1 MVKQSLLTDFH
12 RSNGAFF
19 AERDGWL
26 LPVHFGN
33 VAAEYE
39 SVRGVVGALDLS
51 HRGLLQFTG
60 PDRLSFLQGMLSNDL
75 RPLKTFD
82 GQYATL
88 LNQQGKVLADL
99 RVLCALNSLYLD
111 FWEHLKDKVVAHLNR
126 YLVADEV
133 EIADRSGEY
142 ATLSLQ
148 GPNAEVLLRNIS
160 AATDLPMTM
169 AHHAMIN
176 LEGAAVCVV
185 RASYTGEPGFDLII
199 PNAALESIARRL
211 TDSGRQFGVR
221 WVGEN
226 AQNLLRV
233 EAGIPRYGI
242 DFSEEN
248 LLLEVGLDHAVS
260 FNKGCYL
267 GQEVVERIRSRGH
280 VNKRLCGLL
289 LDGEAA
295 AQSGDVIQFDGREIG
310 RVTSSVVS
318 PQLKRPVALGYVNK
332 DFWAPGTAVA
342 INRVGAEIHA
352 TVTTLPFGRVSSK
365 SS

>member
-1 MVKQSLLTDFH
+1 MVKQSLLTDAH
-12 RSNGAFF
+12 RTNGAVFT
-19 AERDGWL
+19 ERDGWL

-33 VAAEYE
+33 AAAEYE
-39 SVRGVVGALDLS
+39 SVRGAAGLFDLS

-60 PDRLSFLQGMLSNDL
+60 PDRLTFLQGMLSNDL

-82 GQYATL
+82 GQYATIL
-88 LNQQGKVLADL
+88 SQQGKVLADL

-111 FWEHLKDKVVAHLNR
+111 FWENLKDRIIEHLNR

-142 ATLSLQ
+142 ATLALQ
-148 GPNAEVLLRNIS
+148 GPNAETLLRNVTGP
-160 AATDLPMTM
+160 ADLPSQS
-169 AHHAMIN
+169 AHHGMIK
-176 LEGAAVCVV
+176 LEGAAVCVA
-185 RASYTGEPGFDLII
+185 RASHTGEPGFDLII

-211 TDSGRQFGVR
+211 TDSGKPLGVR
-221 WVGEN
+221 WVGHE

-248 LLLEVGLDHAVS
+248 LLLEVGLDDAVS

-280 VNKRLCGLL
+280 VNRKLCGLS
-289 LDGEAA
+289 LDGQTPAE
-295 AQSGDVIQFDGREIG
+295 SGDLIQVDHKEIG

-318 PQLKRPVALGYVNK
+318 PRLKRPIALGYLQK
-332 DFWAPGTAVA
+332 DFWNAGTAVTIDRA
-342 INRVGAEIHA
+342 RAQIRAVV
-352 TVTTLPFGRVSSK
+352 TVLPFAASS
-365 SS
+365 

>member
-1 MVKQSLLTDFH
+1 MAKQSLLTDFH
-12 RSNGAFF
+12 RSNGAVFT
-19 AERDGWL
+19 ERDSWL
-26 LPVHFGN
+26 LPVHFGD

-39 SVRGVVGALDLS
+39 TVRRAVGLFDLS

-60 PDRLSFLQGMLSNDL
+60 PDRLTFLQGMLSNDL

-88 LNQQGKVLADL
+88 LSQQGKVLADL

-111 FWEHLKDKVVAHLNR
+111 FWENLKDRIIEHLNR

-148 GPNAEVLLRNIS
+148 GTNAETLLRDVTGP
-160 AATDLPMTM
+160 ADLPSQS

-185 RASYTGEPGFDLII
+185 RAGHADEPGFDLII
-199 PNAALESIARRL
+199 PNAAVESIARRL
-211 TDSGRQFGVR
+211 TDSGKQFGIR
-221 WVGEN
+221 WVGGE
-226 AQNLLRV
+226 AQNLLRI
-233 EAGIPRYGI
+233 EAGVPRYGI

-260 FNKGCYL
+260 FTKGCYL

-280 VNKRLCGLL
+280 VNRKLCGLS
-289 LDGEAA
+289 LDGQTPAE
-295 AQSGDVIQFDGREIG
+295 SGDVIQVDGKEIG

-318 PQLKRPVALGYVNK
+318 PRLKRPIALGYLQK
-332 DFWAPGTAVA
+332 DFWNAGTTVT
-342 INRVGAEIHA
+342 INRAGAQIRA
-352 TVTTLPFGRVSSK
+352 VVTALPFATSS
-365 SS
+365 

>member
-12 RSNGAFF
+12 RSNGAVFT
-19 AERDGWL
+19 EQDGWL

-33 VAAEYE
+33 AAAEYE
-39 SVRGVVGALDLS
+39 CVRGTAGLIDLS
-51 HRGLLQFTG
+51 HRALLQFTG
-60 PDRLSFLQGMLSNDL
+60 PDRVTFLQGMLSNDL

-111 FWEHLKDKVVAHLNR
+111 FWENLKDRIIEHLNR

-148 GPNAEVLLRNIS
+148 GPNAETLLRNVTGS
-160 AATDLPMTM
+160 ADLPSQL
-169 AHHAMIN
+169 AHHGMVN
-176 LEGAAVCVV
+176 LEGAAVCAV
-185 RASYTGEPGFDLII
+185 RASHGGDLGFDLII
-199 PNAALESIARRL
+199 PNTALEAIARRL
-211 TDSGRQFGVR
+211 TDSGKQFGAL
-221 WVGEN
+221 WVGEE

-242 DFSEEN
+242 DFNEEN

-280 VNKRLCGLL
+280 VNRKLCGLS
-289 LDGEAA
+289 LDGQTPAE
-295 AQSGDVIQFDGREIG
+295 SGDVIRVDGKEIG

-318 PQLKRPVALGYVNK
+318 PRLRRPVALGYLQK
-332 DFWAPGTAVA
+332 DFWNTGTAVT
-342 INRVGAEIHA
+342 INRAGAQIRA
-352 TVTTLPFGRVSSK
+352 IVTALPFAGSS
-365 SS
+365 

>member
-1 MVKQSLLTDFH
+1 MPKQSLLTDFH
-12 RSNGAFF
+12 RSNGAVFTD
-19 AERDGWL
+19 RDGWL
-26 LPVHFGN
+26 LPVHFGDA
-33 VAAEYE
+33 AAEYE
-39 SVRGVVGALDLS
+39 SVRRAVGLYDLS

-60 PDRLSFLQGMLSNDL
+60 PDRISFLQGMLSNDL

-111 FWEHLKDKVVAHLNR
+111 FWENLGDRIIEHLNR

-142 ATLSLQ
+142 ATLALQ
-148 GPNAEVLLRNIS
+148 GPNAETLLRKVTGP
-160 AATDLPMTM
+160 AELPTQL
-169 AHHAMIN
+169 AHHGMIN

-185 RASYTGEPGFDLII
+185 RASHAGEPGFDLII
-199 PNAALESIARRL
+199 PNAAVESIARRL
-211 TDSGRQFGVR
+211 TDSGNQFGVR
-221 WVGEN
+221 WVGHE

-260 FNKGCYL
+260 FTKGCYL

-280 VNKRLCGLL
+280 VNRKLCGLS
-289 LDGEAA
+289 LDGQTPAE
-295 AQSGDVIQFDGREIG
+295 SGDAIQLERKEIG

-318 PQLKRPVALGYVNK
+318 PRLKRPIALGYLQK
-332 DFWAPGTAVA
+332 PFWNAGAPVT
-342 INRVGAEIHA
+342 INRAGAQIHA
-352 TVTTLPFGRVSSK
+352 VVTALPFVG
-365 SS
+365 

>member
-1 MVKQSLLTDFH
+1 MAKQSLLTDFH
-12 RSNGAFF
+12 RSNGAVFT
-19 AERDGWL
+19 EQDGWL

-33 VAAEYE
+33 AAGEYE
-39 SVRGVVGALDLS
+39 SVRSTAGLYDLS

-75 RPLKTFD
+75 RALNTFD

-111 FWEHLKDKVVAHLNR
+111 FWENLKDRIIEHLHR

-142 ATLSLQ
+142 ATLSIQ
-148 GPNAEVLLRNIS
+148 GPNAETLLRNITGP
-160 AATDLPMTM
+160 AELPTEL

-185 RASYTGEPGFDLII
+185 RASHTGESGFDLII
-199 PNAALESIARRL
+199 PNAAVESIARRL
-211 TDSGRQFGVR
+211 IDAGKPLGAR
-221 WVGEN
+221 WVGEE
-226 AQNLLRV
+226 AQNILRI

-242 DFSEEN
+242 DFNEDN
-248 LLLEVGLDHAVS
+248 LLLEVGLENAVS

-280 VNKRLCGLL
+280 VNRKLCGLL
-289 LDGEAA
+289 LDGQIAA
-295 AQSGDVIQFDGREIG
+295 ESGDLIQVDGKEIG
-310 RVTSSVVS
+310 RVTSSAVS
-318 PQLKRPVALGYVNK
+318 PRLKRPIALGYLQKN
-332 DFWAPGTAVA
+332 FWNPGTAIT
-342 INRVGAEIHA
+342 INRGTQFRAV
-352 TVTTLPFGRVSSK
+352 VTLLPFVASS
-365 SS
+365 